1 MDLKPK
7 LQPTLISN
15 PHPLLGDGREY
26 HYAGFHDGE
35 TLGEYCAR
43 NKVDVPKSNLALFVN
58 GERILAD
65 WSTFLPKHGD
75 AITLRSVAQ
84 GSGGRKVFSIVV
96 MIALAVAAPYAAGAM
111 GFTAGTTGFKIATG
125 LIMVGGSL
133 LISAVLP
140 PIKPAQMGAKDKEQS
155 PTYGI
160 NAGRNQMSPYSP
172 MTVVFGKHKLVPF
185 LASKPYTTFVGD
197 DQYLSQA
204 FHLGV
209 QPGINIS
216 QIKIGETLIGN
227 YREVEIQRSLADG
240 SLTLV
245 SGNVDTIEGFEFT
258 KADGWTLRTSP
269 ADTEFIDVDL
279 TANLYNIADDGT
291 ERDEE
296 VTVEAQYRKQGTTQ
310 WLPLGGSY
318 STKATHYWSLGYY
331 TKEYGGG
338 RNNEWERNVWNQVRY
353 GSTDPD
359 EHTNGE
365 TEQVLISSYRNPLT
379 GVLKQEHKTFTWRWV
394 RMPRAWQGV
403 APNPVSHVN
412 NTGVQLMKGKSPQKP
427 ARATMSVNVPRGI
440 YDVRVRKV
448 TNDVNTNRRSNKTA
462 VAQIRFTQ
470 ADDADYSGQDRLA
483 VRIKATSQLHGA
495 IDELSVIASA
505 KCLVWKNGN
514 WVEEE
519 TSNPAWW
526 FLHWALGRF
535 DNKGHRVY
543 GEGLPMSRIDVDGIR
558 AWAAFCDA
566 KNLTF
571 NWVLD
576 RKMSIEDVYYTIARA
591 GRAGVTWQTGKR
603 GVVFDSAN
611 IPTTTMITP
620 ANIIAGS
627 YEYTYINTK
636 VADEIIINFFNKD
649 RDYAKDVVRQKVPG
663 TDDVN
668 NPITLDLE
676 GCTDASMAG
685 REANLLAASQH
696 YHRKQHRWDMDIEGM
711 LAVRGDVVE
720 MTHDLNSWGQ
730 SGRLMGASGKTVVL
744 DGYVKGASGGWLS
757 LRSPN
762 NKIAYLRA
770 DGSGDTDSLIVTS
783 DWPAGF
789 EPPTDETAHD
799 YLWQY
804 DPVKTPGKKLH
815 IKSVQPKSDS
825 VFTFEAIEYVPE
837 YYAAESGN
845 FHHLEK
851 PDSQYGYSPI
861 SVMDIIVTEKDA
873 DEATDSATVVITW
886 LLSESAISNVSIM
899 ANGVAHSQFNNVY
912 GNQVSIIAKTGDEL
926 LIEVTPFKAGR
937 ASESMTYNHVVAGTN
952 ELIPTPTGLVVIGGF
967 NKTSV
972 RIKWDRVLNATGYEV
987 QVESGS
993 AVRRT
998 VKIGDTLTYTYSHAD
1013 MLQDGGL
1020 TRTLTFKVRALGKG
1034 TSRSGWAEVT
1044 ATNPQIGPL
1053 QGIEVFESVK
1063 SLMFT
1068 CKKPDD
1074 EDFAG
1079 FLYWISDD
1087 VNFVP
1092 TVANAHFDG
1101 AFNQYFFE
1109 KINGLP
1115 LESKDYYIWA
1125 AGYDTFGKDNLN
1137 ISPSYK
1143 AKPLLLRLDP
1153 QSITEEMIADGAF
1166 TITKFADNIKP
1177 PVVVTTMP
1185 TTAKENDQVI
1195 LASTGKLYRYVSG
1208 VWKPVIQ
1215 EVGDID
1221 SLPASKV
1228 NGTLTLGQV
1237 PAIPTTKLTGQ
1248 VQANQIAANAI
1259 GANHIAANVIEAG
1272 HVKARS
1278 LTGDRLVSNSVTA
1291 NELAANSVTAGKV
1304 AAGAIGADQISAGA
1318 ITASKLTVTDF
1329 TNLVLN
1335 GQFLD
1340 GVTGWIQT
1348 SRRSVIGVPSGF
1360 AGEFKYRDAYY
1371 GNRFAVVP
1379 GEVFRVKA
1387 TIWRVGTPVSSMSVG
1402 LRFINKEGTSSWVEA
1417 FSVPAPGPG
1426 SATPYSGIITV
1437 PSDAVSAMFWVQYDI
1452 AGTDHQP
1459 DNYWLGA
1466 DFGLHRATN
1475 GELIVDGS
1483 IKTQH
1488 MTANSISGDRI
1499 AANTLN
1505 GDRIIANTVHGNR
1518 IQANTING
1526 DRVITNTMHGNRI
1539 TARTLTADRLVA
1551 GTITAASGVIADA
1564 AITTAKIGDLQ
1575 VERLKIGN
1583 NAVTTMSFLS
1593 PSGTTGS
1600 GGSIINPPQIWSTI
1614 IPAHSIV
1621 VFKFDI
1627 HAKSGVP
1634 SIAYYT
1640 VSGQRTDFN
1649 VDGLGASSG
1658 WLTMFSQSTSS
1669 IAFGANG
1676 SRGWSAE
1683 IAILT
1688 RYK

>member
-1 MDLKPK
+1 MDLK
-7 LQPTLISN
+7 PTLISN

-26 HYAGFHDGE
+26 HYASFLDGE
-35 TLGEYCAR
+35 TLSAYCVR
-43 NKVDVPKSNLALFVN
+43 NKVDVPKANIALFVG
-58 GERILAD
+58 GERILSD
-65 WSTFLPKHGD
+65 WASYVPKHGD
-75 AITLRSVAQ
+75 VITLRSVAQ
-84 GSGGRKVFSIVV
+84 GSGGRKVFSIVA

-111 GFTAGTTGFKIATG
+111 GLTAGTTGFKIATG

-140 PIKPAQMGAKDKEQS
+140 PIKPAQMGAKEKEQS

-160 NAGRNQMSPYSP
+160 SAGRNQMSPYSP
-172 MTVVFGKHKLVPF
+172 MTVVFGKHKLVPY

-209 QPGINIS
+209 QPGIDIS
-216 QIKIGETLIGN
+216 QIKIGETIIGN

-240 SLTLV
+240 GLTLV

-258 KADGWTLRTSP
+258 QPDGWTLRTSP

-279 TANLYNIADDGT
+279 TANLYNIANDGK

-338 RNNEWERNVWNQVRY
+338 RNHERERTVWNQVRY
-353 GSTDPD
+353 GTTDPD
-359 EHTNGE
+359 EHTNGK
-365 TEQVLISSYRNPLT
+365 TEQVLISTRRNVFT
-379 GVLKQEHKTFTWRWV
+379 GAIQQEYKTFMWRWV
-394 RMPRAWQGV
+394 RIPRSWQGV
-403 APNPVSHVN
+403 APNPVIHTSG
-412 NTGVQLMKGKSPQKP
+412 TGVQLLKGSSPQKP
-427 ARATMSVNVPRGI
+427 ARATMSVNVPRGT
-440 YDVRVRKV
+440 YDIRVRKV
-448 TNDVNTNRRSNKTA
+448 TADINTSRRSNKTA

-505 KCLVWKNGN
+505 KCLIWKNGT

-526 FLHWALGRF
+526 YLHWALGRF
-535 DNKGHRVY
+535 DNNGHRVY
-543 GEGLPMSRIDVDGIR
+543 GEGLPLSRIDVDGIR

-663 TDDVN
+663 ADDVN

-676 GCTDASMAG
+676 GCTDVSMAG

-730 SGRLMGASGKTVVL
+730 SGRLMGASGKTIVL
-744 DGYVKGASGGWLS
+744 DGYVKGVSGGWLS
-757 LRSPN
+757 LRSPS

-770 DGSGDTDSLIVTS
+770 NGSGDTDSLTVTS
-783 DWPAGF
+783 NWPAGF

-851 PDSQYGYSPI
+851 LDSQYGYSPI

-886 LLSESAISNVSIM
+886 LLSESAISNVSIS
-899 ANGVAHSQFNNVY
+899 ANGVAHSQFNSVY
-912 GNQVSIIAKTGDEL
+912 GNQVSIIAKTGDDL

-993 AVRRT
+993 AVRRN

-1034 TSRSGWAEVT
+1034 ESKSGWVEVT

-1053 QGIEVFESVK
+1053 QGIEVFENVK

-1074 EDFAG
+1074 EDFSG
-1079 FLYWISDD
+1079 FLYWISDN

-1101 AFNQYFFE
+1101 TFNQYFFE

-1115 LESKDYYIWA
+1115 LENKDYYIWA

-1143 AKPLLLRLDP
+1143 AKPLLLKLDP

-1185 TTAKENDQVI
+1185 TTGKENDQVI
-1195 LASTGKLYRYVSG
+1195 LASTGKLYRYVGG

-1221 SLPASKV
+1221 SLPADKID
-1228 NGTLTLGQV
+1228 GTLGLNQV

-1248 VQANQIAANAI
+1248 MQANQIAANAV
-1259 GANHIAANVIEAG
+1259 GANHIAANAIDAG

-1278 LTGDRLVSNSVTA
+1278 LTGDKLVANSVTA
-1291 NELAANSVTAGKV
+1291 NELAANSVTVGKI
-1304 AAGAIGADQISAGA
+1304 AAGAVGADQISAGA

-1335 GQFLD
+1335 GQFLESD
-1340 GVTGWIQT
+1340 HGWTNVLIT
-1348 SRRSVIGVPSGF
+1348 SSTHIPSGF
-1360 AGEFKYRDAYY
+1360 EGRFQKRDAYY
-1371 GNRFAVVP
+1371 GNHFPVVS
-1379 GEVFRVKA
+1379 GEVFRVSA
-1387 TIWRVGTPVSSMSVG
+1387 DIWRFNTPIASCSVG
-1402 LRFINKEGTSSWVEA
+1402 LQITMSDKTWRWIKGFTVT
-1417 FSVPAPGPG
+1417 APGSWNPEAHTG
-1426 SATPYSGIITV
+1426 LVTIPAN
-1437 PSDAVSAMFWVQYDI
+1437 AVSARFWVQYNI
-1452 AGTDHQP
+1452 PGSDHQTS
-1459 DNYWLGA
+1459 NFWRGA
-1466 DFGLHRATN
+1466 NFQLNRAMT
-1475 GELIVDGS
+1475 GQLIVDGS

-1488 MTANSISGDRI
+1488 MTANSIAGDRI

-1505 GDRIIANTVHGNR
+1505 GDRVVANTLHGNR
-1518 IQANTING
+1518 IQANTI
-1526 DRVITNTMHGNRI
+1526 
-1539 TARTLTADRLVA
+1539 TADRLA
-1551 GTITAASGVIADA
+1551 ANTITATSGKIANA
-1564 AITTAKIGDLQ
+1564 AITNAMIANGAITDAKIANAAITSAKIANAAISSAKIGDLQ
-1575 VERLKIGN
+1575 VDRIKI
-1583 NAVTTMSFLS
+1583 
-1593 PSGTTGS
+1593 
-1600 GGSIINPPQIWSTI
+1600 
-1614 IPAHSIV
+1614 
-1621 VFKFDI
+1621 
-1627 HAKSGVP
+1627 
-1634 SIAYYT
+1634 
-1640 VSGQRTDFN
+1640 
-1649 VDGLGASSG
+1649 
-1658 WLTMFSQSTSS
+1658 
-1669 IAFGANG
+1669 ANG
-1676 SRGWSAE
+1676 AVSTLAVLNVTRTNNQSWSITFPPGNYLFEYTFSTGRYNYSYYEFYLGGKFMGPFDVDNLYIRGTYSA
-1683 IAILT
+1683 T
-1688 RYK
+1688 FNSNFVV

>member
-1 MDLKPK
+1 MDLK
-7 LQPTLISN
+7 PTLISN

-26 HYAGFHDGE
+26 HYAGFLDGE
-35 TLGEYCAR
+35 TLSAYCVR
-43 NKVDVPKSNLALFVN
+43 NKVDVPKADIALFVG
-58 GERILAD
+58 GERILSD
-65 WSTFLPKHGD
+65 WASYVPKHGD
-75 AITLRSVAQ
+75 VITLRSVAQ
-84 GSGGRKVFSIVV
+84 GSGGRKVFSIVA
-96 MIALAVAAPYAAGAM
+96 MIALVVAAPYAAGAM
-111 GFTAGTTGFKIATG
+111 GFTAGTTAFKIATG

-172 MTVVFGKHKLVPF
+172 MTVVFGKHKLVPY

-209 QPGINIS
+209 QPGIDIS
-216 QIKIGETLIGN
+216 QIKIGETIIGN

-240 SLTLV
+240 GLTLV

-258 KADGWTLRTSP
+258 QPDGWTLRTSP

-279 TANLYNIADDGT
+279 TANLFDIADDGT
-291 ERDEE
+291 EREEE

-318 STKATHYWSLGYY
+318 STRATHYWSLGHW
-331 TKEYGGG
+331 TKETYSSG
-338 RNNEWERNVWNQVRY
+338 RENEMERTVWNQVRY

-359 EHTNGE
+359 EHTNGK
-365 TEQVLISSYRNPLT
+365 TEQVLISTHRNVFT
-379 GVLKQEHKTFTWRWV
+379 GAVQQEYKTFTWRWV
-394 RMPRAWQGV
+394 RMPRSWQGV
-403 APNPVSHVN
+403 APNPVTHVN
-412 NTGVQLMKGKSPQKP
+412 DTGVQILRGKSPQKP
-427 ARATMSVNVPRGI
+427 ARATMSVNVPRDT

-448 TNDVNTNRRSNKTA
+448 TADINTNRRSNKTA

-505 KCLVWKNGN
+505 KCLVWKNGA

-526 FLHWALGRF
+526 YLHWALGRF
-535 DNKGHRVY
+535 DKNGHRVY

-603 GVVFDSAN
+603 GVIFDSAN

-663 TDDVN
+663 ADDVN

-676 GCTDASMAG
+676 GCTDVSMAG

-730 SGRLMGASGKTVVL
+730 SGRLMGASGKTITL

-770 DGSGDTDSLIVTS
+770 DGSGDTDSLTVTS
-783 DWPAGF
+783 NWPSGF

-886 LLSESAISNVSIM
+886 LLSESAISNVSIR

-912 GNQVSIIAKTGDEL
+912 GNQVSIIAKTGDDL

-1053 QGIEVFESVK
+1053 QGIEVFENVK

-1087 VNFVP
+1087 ANFVP

-1115 LESKDYYIWA
+1115 LESKDYYVWA

-1166 TITKFADNIKP
+1166 TITKFADDIKP

-1228 NGTLTLGQV
+1228 SGTLTLGQV
-1237 PAIPTTKLTGQ
+1237 PAIPTTKLTGT
-1248 VQANQIAANAI
+1248 VSANQIAANAV
-1259 GANHIAANVIEAG
+1259 GANQIASNVIEAG
-1272 HVKARS
+1272 HIKSRS
-1278 LTGDRLVSNSVTA
+1278 ITSDRLVANSVTA

-1335 GQFLD
+1335 GQFLE
-1340 GVTGWIQT
+1340 GTEGWT
-1348 SRRSVIGVPSGF
+1348 NTTRRSVTGVPSGY
-1360 AGEFKYRDAYY
+1360 AGEFKHRAAYY
-1371 GNRFAVVP
+1371 GKPFPVTP
-1379 GEVFRVKA
+1379 GDVYRVAA
-1387 TIWRVGTPVSSMSVG
+1387 TMWRIGTPVANVSLMF
-1402 LRFINKEGTSSWVEA
+1402 RIQNRDGTASWPSA
-1417 FSVPAPGPG
+1417 FTISPPGPG
-1426 SATPYSGIITV
+1426 GATKYSGLIVIPASAVTV
-1437 PSDAVSAMFWVQYDI
+1437 QLLVLYDI
-1452 AGTDHQP
+1452 PNGTTQP
-1459 DNYWLGA
+1459 SNYWIGS
-1466 DFGLHRATN
+1466 DFGIHRAMS

-1488 MTANSISGDRI
+1488 MTANSIQGDRI

-1505 GDRIIANTVHGNR
+1505 GDRVIANTLHGNR
-1518 IQANTING
+1518 IRANTI
-1526 DRVITNTMHGNRI
+1526 
-1539 TARTLTADRLVA
+1539 TADRLA
-1551 GTITAASGVIADA
+1551 ANTITATSGKIANAAITNAMIANA
-1564 AITTAKIGDLQ
+1564 AITTAKIGELQ
-1575 VERLKIGN
+1575 VDRLRIGN
-1583 NAVTTMSFLS
+1583 NAVTTLSQSSVTRGWVHNDTWSVSVPAGSVITIDILPNNTSNNFGAPPVLNVRAKGRLIAQLSANQRNWVYLSF
-1593 PSGTTGS
+1593 
-1600 GGSIINPPQIWSTI
+1600 Q
-1614 IPAHSIV
+1614 AHS
-1621 VFKFDI
+1621 
-1627 HAKSGVP
+1627 ATTLS
-1634 SIAYYT
+1634 
-1640 VSGQRTDFN
+1640 
-1649 VDGLGASSG
+1649 
-1658 WLTMFSQSTSS
+1658 LTTSSTSP
-1669 IAFGANG
+1669 IKYV
-1676 SRGWSAE
+1676 AE
-1683 IAILT
+1683 VSVLT